1 MSISL
6 KYYIKNSDLPLTIF
20 ELIAMYIET
29 FFYQK
34 WIKHC
39 EINNKFKIDIIQIL
53 TITLFL
59 TDLFLVI
66 TKKKSITT
74 KYLKDD
80 IIIYDIFLR

>member
-1 MSISL
+1 MSITL
-6 KYYIKNSDLPLTIF
+6 KYYIKNSDLPFTIF

-29 FFYQK
+29 YFYQK

-66 TKKKSITT
+66 
-74 KYLKDD
+74 LLLQ
-80 IIIYDIFLR
+80 IIISPIQLKNIYFFF